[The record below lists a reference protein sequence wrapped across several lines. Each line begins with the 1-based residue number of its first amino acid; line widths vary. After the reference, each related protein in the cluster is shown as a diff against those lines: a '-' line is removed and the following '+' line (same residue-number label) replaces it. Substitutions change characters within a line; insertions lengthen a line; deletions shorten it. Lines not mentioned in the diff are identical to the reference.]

1 MVSGDSGDAGGHAT
15 TSWQPPVEPLGQA
28 QPQYGQPSA
37 PAASNTAWT
46 KPSQPGLVPLR
57 PMTLGTLLSASF
69 RAVRR
74 NPRPLLGLALSTQV
88 LVVLLS
94 AGVLVASLFLSAM
107 RLETV
112 SAENAAE
119 IEAGT
124 ILALVLSTF
133 VPGLVGVAVVAFL
146 QGVVVLD
153 VSRAVLGEKLTL
165 RQLWRRGR
173 GRFWA
178 LIGWTLLIFGA
189 VSVVLAVIA
198 AIAVLFAVTMGAV
211 GVALAVAV
219 AVLCGLGLLVVAVW
233 LGTKLSLVPSALMVE
248 RLRLRAAIARSWRLT
263 DRYFWRTFGVQALVA
278 VILSVAM
285 QIVMTPISFLL
296 PMLVFIIDPNGTNE
310 DLVLSV
316 FLGSYVVIM
325 ALTTVLT
332 AFATVVQS
340 ATNGLI
346 YIDLRMRKE
355 GLELDLSRFVEE
367 REAGATSLDDPY
379 LPQRAAPQGAAWS
392 ATPTGSPWQ

>member
-1 MVSGDSGDAGGHAT
+1 MSADSGDASGDAT
-15 TSWQPPVEPLGQA
+15 TSWQPPVGPLGHA
-28 QPQYGQPSA
+28 GPQYRQPST
-37 PAASNTAWT
+37 PTASSTAWM

-74 NPRPLLGLALSTQV
+74 NPRPLLGLALSTQF
-88 LVVLLS
+88 LVMVLS

-119 IEAGT
+119 VSAGSV
-124 ILALVLSTF
+124 LALVLSTF

-178 LIGWTLLIFGA
+178 LIGWMLLIFGA
-189 VSVVLAVIA
+189 VGVVLAVIA

-248 RLRLRAAIARSWRLT
+248 RLRLGAAIARSWRLT

-296 PMLVFIIDPNGTNE
+296 PMLIFIIDPNGTND

-325 ALTTVLT
+325 AITTVLT

-367 REAGATSLDDPY
+367 REAGAASLDDPY
-379 LPQRAAPQGAAWS
+379 LPQRVAPQGAAWS

>member
-1 MVSGDSGDAGGHAT
+1 
-15 TSWQPPVEPLGQA
+15 
-28 QPQYGQPSA
+28 
-37 PAASNTAWT
+37 
-46 KPSQPGLVPLR
+46 
-57 PMTLGTLLSASF
+57 
-69 RAVRR
+69 
-74 NPRPLLGLALSTQV
+74 
-88 LVVLLS
+88 
-94 AGVLVASLFLSAM
+94 
-107 RLETV
+107 
-112 SAENAAE
+112 
-119 IEAGT
+119 
-124 ILALVLSTF
+124 
-133 VPGLVGVAVVAFL
+133 
-146 QGVVVLD
+146 
-153 VSRAVLGEKLTL
+153 
-165 RQLWRRGR
+165 
-173 GRFWA
+173 
-178 LIGWTLLIFGA
+178 
-189 VSVVLAVIA
+189 
-198 AIAVLFAVTMGAV
+198 
-211 GVALAVAV
+211 
-219 AVLCGLGLLVVAVW
+219 
-233 LGTKLSLVPSALMVE
+233 
-248 RLRLRAAIARSWRLT
+248 
-263 DRYFWRTFGVQALVA
+263 
-278 VILSVAM
+278 M

>member
-1 MVSGDSGDAGGHAT
+1 MVSGDSGDAGGDAT
-15 TSWQPPVEPLGQA
+15 TSWQPPVESHGQA
-28 QPQYGQPSA
+28 GTQYRQPSA
-37 PAASNTAWT
+37 PAASSTAWM

-74 NPRPLLGLALSTQV
+74 NPRPLLGLALSTQF
-88 LVVLLS
+88 LVMVLS
-94 AGVLVASLFLSAM
+94 AGVLVASLFLSAT

-124 ILALVLSTF
+124 ILALILSTL

-173 GRFWA
+173 GRFWP
-178 LIGWTLLIFGA
+178 LIGWMLLIFGA

-219 AVLCGLGLLVVAVW
+219 AVLCGLGLLVLAVW
-233 LGTKLSLVPSALMVE
+233 LGTKLSLIPSALMVE
-248 RLRLRAAIARSWRLT
+248 RLRLRAAITRSWRLT

-367 REAGATSLDDPY
+367 REAGAANLDDPY
-379 LPQRAAPQGAAWS
+379 LPQQAAPQAAAWS

>member
-1 MVSGDSGDAGGHAT
+1 
-15 TSWQPPVEPLGQA
+15 
-28 QPQYGQPSA
+28 
-37 PAASNTAWT
+37 
-46 KPSQPGLVPLR
+46 
-57 PMTLGTLLSASF
+57 MTLGTLLSASF

-74 NPRPLLGLALSTQV
+74 NPRPLLGLALSTQF

-165 RQLWRRGR
+165 RRLWRRGR

-189 VSVVLAVIA
+189 VSVVLTVIA